1 MVNVL
6 IMKIKILYTALIC
19 LISISLN
26 GQGFY
31 KDLKKVESF
40 DQIEYPYPVQ
50 YQLLGNGIS
59 IGYMDEGSGVET
71 IFFIHGL
78 GSYSKAWMKNIE
90 ELKSSYR
97 CIAIDLPGYGRS
109 SKGDYPGSMT
119 FFAEVVKE
127 FADSLGIEKA
137 VLAGHSMGGQ
147 ISIIAS
153 LKYPELVERLVL
165 IAPAGIETFSEGEK
179 DWFRDALSAKG
190 VMLTPLEDIESNL
203 GHNFYKMPR
212 DAFFMISDRYAM
224 TGAGEEFYWYCNI
237 IPKCVQG
244 MVNEPVFKDLS
255 KISQPTLIIMGE
267 ADALIPNRYLNG
279 GFPKDIA
286 NLGAQ
291 MIPNAEAVIIPKAGH
306 FVSFEK
312 ASEVNAE
319 IKRFLSE
326 E

>member
-1 MVNVL
+1 
-6 IMKIKILYTALIC
+6 MKFRILYITLIL
-19 LISISLN
+19 LISISAS

-31 KDLKKVESF
+31 KDLKKVDSF
-40 DQIEYPYPVQ
+40 SQIEYPYPVQ
-50 YQLLGNGIS
+50 NQALSKNIS
-59 IGYMDEGSGVET
+59 IAYMDEGSGHET
-71 IFFIHGL
+71 LLFIHGL
-78 GSYSKAWMKNIE
+78 GSYAKAWKKNID
-90 ELKSSYR
+90 ELKDSYR

-109 SKGDYPGSMT
+109 SKSDYSGSMT
-119 FFAEVVKE
+119 FFADVVKE
-127 FADSLGIEKA
+127 FADSLGLEKI
-137 VLAGHSMGGQ
+137 VLTGHSMGGQ

-153 LKYPELVERLVL
+153 LKYPDLVSRLVL
-165 IAPAGIETFSEGEK
+165 VAPAGIETFSEGEK

-190 VMLTPLEDIESNL
+190 VMLTPLETIESNL
-203 GHNFYKMPR
+203 GFNFYKMPR
-212 DAFFMISDRYAM
+212 DAYFMISDRYAM

-244 MVNEPVFKDLS
+244 MVDEPVFKDLP

-291 MIPNAEAVIIPKAGH
+291 MIPNSEAVIIPKAGH

-312 ASEVNAE
+312 AAEVNAE

>member
-1 MVNVL
+1 
-6 IMKIKILYTALIC
+6 MKLRTLHIALI
-19 LISISLN
+19 LLLSISVS

-40 DQIEYPYPVQ
+40 SQIEYPYPVQ
-50 YQLLGNGIS
+50 YQSLSNEIS
-59 IGYMDEGSGVET
+59 IGYMDEGFGDET
-71 IFFIHGL
+71 IIFIHGL
-78 GSYSKAWMKNIE
+78 GSYAKAWKKNVA
-90 ELKSSYR
+90 ELKDSYR

-109 SKGDYPGSMT
+109 SKSDYPGSMT
-119 FFAEVVKE
+119 FFADVVRE
-127 FADSLGIEKA
+127 FADSLGLKNV

-153 LKYPELVERLVL
+153 LKYPELVSRLVL
-165 IAPAGIETFSEGEK
+165 VAPAGIETFTEGEK

-190 VMLTPLEDIESNL
+190 VMLTPLESIESNL

-212 DAFFMISDRYAM
+212 DAYFMISDRYAM

-244 MVNEPVFKDLS
+244 MVDEPVFKDLP
-255 KISQPTLIIMGE
+255 KITQPTLIIMGK

-286 NLGAQ
+286 KLGAQ
-291 MIPNAEAVIIPKAGH
+291 MIPNAEAVIVPRAGH

-312 ASEVNAE
+312 APEVNAE

-326 E
+326 D